1 MRKSIICSLL
11 ILLTGC
17 ISVFSSCGGNHYQE
31 KPFDGM
37 KGRVQKVTV
46 WHLMPELWY
55 AGNKGTDVMYV
66 NVSIY
71 DVYGYEVCSALM
83 DSAERIQSETESLFE
98 NGVCKRSTTK
108 AGGRTL
114 AQMNLVSEKRGTL
127 EYSME
132 NSFPEV
138 SMEESVKIYRDW
150 HRERFLDMIKL
161 FPGITEMLQEVKARG
176 YKTAIASSRLRFTLN
191 QGLEKYGLEQYFD
204 TVVAVEDAENG
215 KPAPDIVLNTMERL
229 DSKPETSIMVGD
241 SRLDILCAHNAGVP
255 CVLVG
260 WSATLAG
267 KTKEDFAPGEAPD
280 YIIQKPADLL
290 DII

>member
-1 MRKSIICSLL
+1 MR
-11 ILLTGC
+11 
-17 ISVFSSCGGNHYQE
+17 GGNE
-31 KPFDGM
+31 MIDTVIFDFDGTIM
-37 KGRVQKVTV
+37 DT
-46 WHLMPELWY
+46 
-55 AGNKGTDVMYV
+55 NDVIIG
-66 NVSIY
+66 SWQH
-71 DVYGYEVCSALM
+71 VYKTLRGEEGDLDYIL
-83 DSAERIQSETESLFE
+83 
-98 NGVCKRSTTK
+98 STF
-108 AGGRTL
+108 G
-114 AQMNLVSEKRGTL
+114 EPL

-260 WSATLAG
+260 WSATLVG

>member
-1 MRKSIICSLL
+1 MMR
-11 ILLTGC
+11 
-17 ISVFSSCGGNHYQE
+17 GGNE
-31 KPFDGM
+31 MIDTVIFDFDGTIM
-37 KGRVQKVTV
+37 DT
-46 WHLMPELWY
+46 
-55 AGNKGTDVMYV
+55 NDVIIG
-66 NVSIY
+66 SWQH
-71 DVYGYEVCSALM
+71 VYKTLRGEEGDLDYIL
-83 DSAERIQSETESLFE
+83 
-98 NGVCKRSTTK
+98 STF
-108 AGGRTL
+108 G
-114 AQMNLVSEKRGTL
+114 EPL

-176 YKTAIASSRLRFTLN
+176 YKTAIASSRLRVTLH
-191 QGLEKYGLEQYFD
+191 QGLDKYDLGKYFD

-267 KTKEDFAPGEAPD
+267 KTKEDFAHGEAPD
-280 YIIQKPADLL
+280 FIIQKPADLL

>member
-1 MRKSIICSLL
+1 MIDTVI
-11 ILLTGC
+11 
-17 ISVFSSCGGNHYQE
+17 FD
-31 KPFDGM
+31 FDGTIM
-37 KGRVQKVTV
+37 DT
-46 WHLMPELWY
+46 
-55 AGNKGTDVMYV
+55 NDVIIG
-66 NVSIY
+66 SWQH
-71 DVYGYEVCSALM
+71 VY
-83 DSAERIQSETESLFE
+83 
-98 NGVCKRSTTK
+98 
-108 AGGRTL
+108 RTL
-114 AQMNLVSEKRGTL
+114 RGEEGDLEYILSTFGEPL

-132 NSFPEV
+132 KSFPEV
-138 SMEESVKIYRDW
+138 SVEESVKIYRDW
-150 HRERFLDMIKL
+150 HRERFVDMIKL

-191 QGLEKYGLEQYFD
+191 QGLEKYDLGQYFD

-215 KPAPDIVLNTMERL
+215 KPAPDIVLNTLERL

-280 YIIQKPADLL
+280 FMIHKPADLL